1 MSMNQHNTNLHP
13 SYSANYLE
21 ILKAP
26 PSAQEV
32 GFWAYIVGQDPSGS
46 NSSRLHVG
54 HRPVLLSF
62 I

>member
-13 SYSANYLE
+13 SYFAEYLE
-21 ILKAP
+21 IIEAP
-26 PSAQEV
+26 PNAGEV
-32 GFWAYIVGQDPSGS
+32 GSWAYIVGQDPSGS
-46 NSSRLHVG
+46 KSSRLHVR